1 MMWPMQDD
9 KNRDRVRVNKDADHN
24 PNQPP
29 DTVNEPSKGPR
40 PPITEPGPRPAAPA
54 KPSFD
59 RGDATRPS
67 RRDG

>member
-1 MMWPMQDD
+1 MRAMQDD
-9 KNRDRVRVNKDADHN
+9 KNRDRVRVNTDPDKN

-29 DTVNEPSKGPR
+29 DTVNEPSKGPA
-40 PPITEPGPRPAAPA
+40 PPITTPGPRPERPA
-54 KPSFD
+54 FD